1 MFKIILLIITILC
14 IISLF
19 FILFYTLNRVKSKLS
34 VKKFNDRI
42 INKQFDYLLDVRTP
56 EEWMQG
62 HHELAKLLPIGTFV
76 TDLPNTIKDK
86 NSTILI
92 YCKKGIRA
100 EASAKIANRLGYN
113 NVYWMDGTWAELSKL
128 L

>member
-1 MFKIILLIITILC
+1 MFKIIILILLIL
-14 IISLF
+14 SLL
-19 FILFYTLNRVKSKLS
+19 FILFYNSTLETKLS

-42 INKQFDYLLDVRTP
+42 NKKQYDFLLDVRTP
-56 EEWMQG
+56 EEWIQG

-100 EASAKIANRLGYN
+100 EASAKIANRLGYK
-113 NVYWMDGTWAELSKL
+113 NVYWMDGTWEELSKL

>member
-1 MFKIILLIITILC
+1 MFKIIILILLIL
-14 IISLF
+14 SLL
-19 FILFYTLNRVKSKLS
+19 FILFYNSTLETKLS

-42 INKQFDYLLDVRTP
+42 NKKQYDFLLDVRTP

-100 EASAKIANRLGYN
+100 EASAKIANRLGYK
-113 NVYWMDGTWAELSKL
+113 NVYWMDGTWEELSKL